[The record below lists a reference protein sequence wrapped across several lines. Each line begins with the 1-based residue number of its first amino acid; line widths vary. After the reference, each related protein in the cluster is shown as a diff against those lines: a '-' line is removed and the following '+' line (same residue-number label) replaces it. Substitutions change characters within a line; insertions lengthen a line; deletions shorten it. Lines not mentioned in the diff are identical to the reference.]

1 MSKHTNRP
9 QEGDGPKPAWRAVHV
24 AVDREIAGDFDGAE
38 KALLEALSRIRQR
51 RNAR

>member
-1 MSKHTNRP
+1 MSKHTDRP